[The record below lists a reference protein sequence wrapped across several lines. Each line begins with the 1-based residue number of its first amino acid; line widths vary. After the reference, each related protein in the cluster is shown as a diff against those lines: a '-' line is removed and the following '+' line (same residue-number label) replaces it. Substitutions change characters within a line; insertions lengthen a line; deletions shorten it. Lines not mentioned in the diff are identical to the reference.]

1 MLPPSIDRALPLT
14 KLFDFIETTSPSIIF
29 GADIDTGFWAVAE
42 DVEISNNF
50 PEVRASFPV
59 MSNAVPEVSFCA
71 LMTPAFPV
79 VIVLAST
86 RTMPSSPPFVA
97 PVDTCKRDP
106 EDKFDPAFEISTA
119 LPVLRSLAS
128 MDSIF
133 PSFTLLPLMRAT
145 PLVGEIAPVCNFNNE
160 PVDNVAP
167 LLASTSPSPS
177 SNESA

>member
-1 MLPPSIDRALPLT
+1 MYALEPVEISNALPLLRPSPEIFMILPT
-14 KLFDFIETTSPSIIF
+14 LTDFAE
-29 GADIDTGFWAVAE
+29 IDTGFWAVAE

-133 PSFTLLPLMRAT
+133 PSFTLFAAT
-145 PLVGEIAPVCNFNNE
+145 LTRPW
-160 PVDNVAP
+160 
-167 LLASTSPSPS
+167 
-177 SNESA
+177 